1 VFFLLP
7 GASAPGPGSFALRAR
22 GAEIKNLTTEARR
35 RGELPNARTKNVN
48 IYEIYVDII
57 LTFLYKYFMADE
69 TAMKMYE
76 SARERLKELL
86 RQETEIK
93 DQISHWGPI
102 VEQLARLTGEPVDS
116 DIASR
121 INELKQ
127 DEASAQGAGQEMGLT
142 EAIRWVFRQPLL
154 LPLTPTQVRD
164 RMAEMGY
171 DLGKY
176 KHVMPPIHNTLKRMK
191 EAGEIKEVD
200 GIGGIGRAYVS
211 AK

>member
-1 VFFLLP
+1 
-7 GASAPGPGSFALRAR
+7 
-22 GAEIKNLTTEARR
+22 
-35 RGELPNARTKNVN
+35 
-48 IYEIYVDII
+48 
-57 LTFLYKYFMADE
+57 MADE
-69 TAMKMYE
+69 TASKMYE
-76 SARERLKELL
+76 SAQDRLRELL

-93 DQISHWGPI
+93 EQISHWGPI
-102 VEQLARLTGEPVDS
+102 VEQLARLTGETIEP

-127 DEASAQGAGQEMGLT
+127 EQESGSGAGQEMGLT
-142 EAIRWVFRQPLL
+142 EAIRWVFRQPQI

-171 DLGKY
+171 DLSKY

-200 GIGGIGRAYVS
+200 GIGGIGRAFIS
-211 AK
+211 ARQGT

>member
-1 VFFLLP
+1 
-7 GASAPGPGSFALRAR
+7 
-22 GAEIKNLTTEARR
+22 
-35 RGELPNARTKNVN
+35 
-48 IYEIYVDII
+48 
-57 LTFLYKYFMADE
+57 MADE

-86 RQETEIK
+86 RQEIEIK
-93 DQISHWGPI
+93 HQITHWGPV
-102 VEQLARLTGEPVDS
+102 VEQLARLTGETVDPE
-116 DIASR
+116 IASR

-171 DLGKY
+171 DLSKY

-200 GIGGIGRAYVS
+200 GIGGIGRAYTS
-211 AK
+211 ARQGI

>member
-1 VFFLLP
+1 M
-7 GASAPGPGSFALRAR
+7 S
-22 GAEIKNLTTEARR
+22 
-35 RGELPNARTKNVN
+35 
-48 IYEIYVDII
+48 
-57 LTFLYKYFMADE
+57 DE

-86 RQETEIK
+86 RQEIEIR
-93 DQISHWGPI
+93 DQISHWGPV
-102 VEQLARLTGEPVDS
+102 VEQLARLTGERVDPE
-116 DIASR
+116 IASR
-121 INELKQ
+121 INELRQ

-171 DLGKY
+171 DLSKY

-191 EAGEIKEVD
+191 EAGEINEVE
-200 GIGGIGRAYVS
+200 GIGGIGRAYTS

>member
-1 VFFLLP
+1 MNRHEK
-7 GASAPGPGSFALRAR
+7 G
-22 GAEIKNLTTEARR
+22 
-35 RGELPNARTKNVN
+35 
-48 IYEIYVDII
+48 
-57 LTFLYKYFMADE
+57 
-69 TAMKMYE
+69 
-76 SARERLKELL
+76 LKSWCGK
-86 RQETEIK
+86 ETEIK

-102 VEQLARLTGEPVDS
+102 VEQLARLTGETIDH

-164 RMAEMGY
+164 RKAEMVY
-171 DLGKY
+171 DLSKY
-176 KHVMPPIHNTLKRMK
+176 KKVMPPIHNTLKRMK
-191 EAGEIKEVD
+191 EAGEIREVEAV
-200 GIGGIGRAYVS
+200 GGFGGKAFVS

>member
-1 VFFLLP
+1 MHWLNSLT
-7 GASAPGPGSFALRAR
+7 RAWQ
-22 GAEIKNLTTEARR
+22 
-35 RGELPNARTKNVN
+35 RTKCSRSLHPILTSPSKLSLRVVRDDRGNIVN
-48 IYEIYVDII
+48 IIGITVDIFVNI
-57 LTFLYKYFMADE
+57 LYKNSMADE
-69 TAMKMYE
+69 TALKMYE
-76 SARERLKELL
+76 SARDRLRELL

-93 DQISHWGPI
+93 EQISHWGPI
-102 VEQLARLTGEPVDS
+102 VEQLARLTGETLDT

-127 DEASAQGAGQEMGLT
+127 ADADRAGAAGAGQEMGLT

-171 DLGKY
+171 DLSKY
-176 KHVMPPIHNTLKRMK
+176 KHEMPPIHNTLNRMK
-191 EAGEIKEVD
+191 EAGEIKEVE
-200 GIGGIGRAYVS
+200 GLGGLGRAFVS